1 MAGESQEVSHEIFT
15 ARSHQGER
23 TLLVP
28 YDGLVR
34 GGVSVALLV
43 EKRYLAQRQPVG
55 LAVELR
61 RRGCTVEMIDPG
73 ATALSL
79 TDPGWLEGFDVCV
92 ARGRS
97 PAVLSA
103 LLVAERHGIPTIN
116 RQSAIAAVHDKAAMA
131 VALAGRG
138 LPTPPTSLGS
148 PARLAAELA
157 LDLYPVIV
165 KPILGDNCRGLRLC
179 QTPDELVRLGG
190 EEPLLAQPYLAGDGM
205 DLKLY
210 GVGARVWAV
219 RKPSPFRPGDP
230 PRNGAAPQAGPVELT
245 AELRELALGC
255 SDLFRLELFGVDC
268 LLTPEG
274 PVVIEVNEYPNYS
287 GVAEADEALATHV
300 LARAPRRASRAAS
313 PVLEAVQ

>member
-1 MAGESQEVSHEIFT
+1 
-15 ARSHQGER
+15 
-23 TLLVP
+23 VP
-28 YDGLVR
+28 CDGLVR
-34 GGVSVALLV
+34 GGLSVVLLI
-43 EKRYLAQRQPVG
+43 EERYLAQRQPAG
-55 LAVELR
+55 LARELR
-61 RRGCTVEMIDPG
+61 RRGCTVELIDPG
-73 ATALSL
+73 ATAISL
-79 TDPGWLEGFDVCV
+79 TDPRWLEGFDVCV
-92 ARGRS
+92 VRGRT
-97 PAVLSA
+97 PAVLCA
-103 LLVAERHGIPTIN
+103 LLAAERCGIPTVN
-116 RQSAIAAVHDKAAMA
+116 RHSAIAAVHDKAAMA
-131 VALAGRG
+131 VALARRG

-148 PARLAAELA
+148 PAGLAAELA
-157 LDLYPVIV
+157 PDLYPVIV

-179 QTPDELVRLGG
+179 RTPDELVRLGG

-230 PRNGAAPQAGPVELT
+230 PRNGAAPHAGPVELT

-287 GVAEADEALATHV
+287 GVAEADEALASHV
-300 LARAPRRASRAAS
+300 LARAPRRASPAAS